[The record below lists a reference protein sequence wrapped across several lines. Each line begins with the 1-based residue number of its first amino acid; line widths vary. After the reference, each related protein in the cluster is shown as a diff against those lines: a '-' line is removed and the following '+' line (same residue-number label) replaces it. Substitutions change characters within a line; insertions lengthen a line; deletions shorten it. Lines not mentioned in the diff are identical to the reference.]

1 MKSLAHRK
9 IIPWVAAPV
18 CLAMGLGLAAC
29 GGSGSKQGTPATTT
43 TASVTTSDT
52 TPSSATGTG
61 ATTAPG
67 AKRKIGQTAH
77 VKFKPLNAP
86 STSKKT
92 YKLDVT
98 VLKIEKGSIDDFKNV
113 NLDAAQKK
121 STPYYVS
128 VRVSNPGAEVPVKG
142 DDPDIRFDGIDDR
155 GQEQGSV
162 TFFGTFDRCDDAS
175 APAPFTTGKSYESC
189 LTYLVPG
196 GGSIQQ
202 VNWSGSTDY
211 VLKPVTWK

>member
-1 MKSLAHRK
+1 M
-9 IIPWVAAPV
+9 
-18 CLAMGLGLAAC
+18 
-29 GGSGSKQGTPATTT
+29 
-43 TASVTTSDT
+43 
-52 TPSSATGTG
+52 
-61 ATTAPG
+61 
-67 AKRKIGQTAH
+67 
-77 VKFKPLNAP
+77 KFKPLTAP
-86 STSKKT
+86 ATSKKT

-98 VLKIEKGSIDDFKNV
+98 VLKIEKGTIDDFKNV

-128 VRVSNPGAEVPVKG
+128 VRVSNPGAEVPVKS

-162 TFFGTFDRCDDAS
+162 TFFGTFDRCDDTS

-189 LTYLVPG
+189 LTYLLPG

-211 VLKPVTWK
+211 VLKPVTWN